1 MYPSFPNIYVEY
13 ATSLS
18 FKLFRTSDK
27 RLLATLT
34 KGPAYLY
41 NLSFPDA
48 GTRTLVTST
57 PSLSADVTLAADWLN
72 SSDSSDGY

>member
-13 ATSLS
+13 ATALS
-18 FKLFRTSDK
+18 FKLFRTTDK
-27 RLLATLT
+27 RFLATLT
-34 KGPAYLY
+34 KGPKYLY

-57 PSLSADVTLAADWLN
+57 PALSADVTLAIDWLN
-72 SSDSSDGY
+72 SSDSGDSY